1 MYKLGTVH
9 TLHSGAAPDQ
19 GPQAAHSTGAAATD
33 QGPRAGSHRE
43 AARPCRTRASWHD
56 GAGGSMPL
64 RRRATSKGC
73 RAEKLLQAPLQTA
86 KAKAA
91 REPARKLMPG
101 SRPKTDSAQA
111 AQESCRRPRHTV
123 KSVTGLIP

>member
-1 MYKLGTVH
+1 MLH
-9 TLHSGAAPDQ
+9 TSQLARRGRWQH
-19 GPQAAHSTGAAATD
+19 ATCSSET
-33 QGPRAGSHRE
+33 AGNQQ
-43 AARPCRTRASWHD
+43 
-56 GAGGSMPL
+56 
-64 RRRATSKGC
+64 GC